1 MEILTLFFLFIF
13 GLFIGSFLL
22 VLADRLPRSENVLVG
37 RSYCESCKKSLSWYE
52 LLPVLSYVVQKGKCR
67 NCHVTLSPWYPVAEL
82 TTALL
87 FVLVGMLYPL
97 TAPLLTLYV
106 LIITCVLLVIFIADW
121 KYGIIPFPM
130 VAIGVFTTTLF
141 TLWIRP
147 ELFIS
152 YLFTAIV
159 SGLFFFAIFY
169 LTQGKGMGF
178 GDVVYAFFM
187 GLFLGFPG
195 IIIGLYI
202 AFLTGAGVSLILIIL
217 KKKKLRG
224 DTIAFGPFLVAGTLI
239 AFLFENYF
247 ITLFNTFFK
256 I

>member
-1 MEILTLFFLFIF
+1 MEIVYLCSLFLS

-22 VLADRLPRSENVLVG
+22 VLSDRLPRQENVLIG
-37 RSYCESCKKSLSWYE
+37 RSYCEACRKPLTWYE
-52 LLPVLSYVVQKGKCR
+52 LLPVVSFIIQKGRCRKC
-67 NCHVTLSPWYPVAEL
+67 HISLTAWYPVAEL
-82 TTALL
+82 ATGSL
-87 FVLVGMLYPL
+87 FVLVGVLFPL
-97 TAPLLTLYV
+97 SSPLLTVYV
-106 LIITCVLLVIFIADW
+106 LVITCVLVVIFIADW
-121 KYGIIPFPM
+121 KYGIIPFVM
-130 VAIGVFTTTLF
+130 VAIGGVTTLLF
-141 TLWIRP
+141 TLGTRP
-147 ELFIS
+147 ELFIH

-159 SGLFFFAIFY
+159 SGLFFLAIFFV
-169 LTQGKGMGF
+169 TRGKGMGF

-202 AFLTGAGVSLILIIL
+202 AFLTGAGVSLILILL

-247 ITLFNTFFK
+247 ITLFNTYFLL
-256 I
+256 